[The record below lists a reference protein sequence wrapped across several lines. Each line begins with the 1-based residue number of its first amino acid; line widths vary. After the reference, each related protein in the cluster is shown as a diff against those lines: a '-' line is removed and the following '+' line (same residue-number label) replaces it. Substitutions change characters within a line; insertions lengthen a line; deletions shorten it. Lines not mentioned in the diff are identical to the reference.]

1 MQENDGRIKQIFN
14 RHIAR
19 TLTFLENSKT
29 NIDIRNFVKSELW
42 ATYRD
47 VIASNEG
54 VQNEINDRNAL

>member
-1 MQENDGRIKQIFN
+1 MQANDGKIKQIFN

-19 TLTFLENSKT
+19 TLTFLENSKINVDT
-29 NIDIRNFVKSELW
+29 RNFVKSELW

-54 VQNEINDRNAL
+54 VENGERPS